1 MKKGT
6 RQSLILILPAVI
18 LYTLVVAFPLI
29 NMTAVSFYEWNGVYG
44 VPKVFVGLS
53 NFIQFFQDKTIA
65 IALKNILILMISS
78 VIFIIPVSLFLACV
92 INKEFFGLRLV
103 KVSYFLPVIINKVS
117 IGLLFTFIFYP
128 KNGPFVKLITTL
140 GYRGSMNVLGDINLA
155 IWGCAFVLIWC
166 NVGFYM
172 ILFSSS
178 MASISE
184 DIMEAALLDGADGRQ
199 TFLYVTLPLLKGTI
213 GIGATLIMMNSFKV
227 YDLIVAL
234 TGGGPGVATEV
245 LSTYLFKNAFYYSRF
260 GYADAIGVMMVVF
273 SLIIT
278 ILVNFFN
285 REDKPDK
292 KRGVVV

>member
-6 RQSLILILPAVI
+6 RQSLLLILPAII

-44 VPKVFVGLS
+44 VPKIFVGLS

-65 IALKNILILMISS
+65 SALKNIMILMITS
-78 VIFIIPVSLFLACV
+78 VIFIIPASLFLACV
-92 INKEFFGLRLV
+92 INKEFFGLRFV
-103 KVSYFLPVIINKVS
+103 KAAYFMPVIINKVS

-128 KNGPFVKLITTL
+128 KDGPFVKLISML
-140 GYRGSMNVLGDINLA
+140 GYEGSINILGDVKLA
-155 IWGCAFVLIWC
+155 IWGCAFVLVWC

-172 ILFSSS
+172 ILFSGS
-178 MASISE
+178 MAAISG
-184 DIMEAALLDGADGRQ
+184 DIMEAALLDGANGRQ
-199 TFLYVTLPLLKGTI
+199 AFFYVTIPLLRGTI
-213 GIGATLIMMNSFKV
+213 GIAATLIMMNSFKV

-234 TGGGPGVATEV
+234 TGGGPGVSTEV

-278 ILVNFFN
+278 AAVNFFS
-285 REDKPDK
+285 REDKH
-292 KRGVVV
+292 